1 MNWRSI
7 GAIVRKDFRD
17 AIVSLRIVAMLI
29 MPLSMTGLYG
39 FVFRD
44 AVPSLRLVVHDP
56 SGSLTAQVLSG
67 VPSLDVVT
75 APEAASVEALTSER
89 SAQVGL
95 VFSVD
100 FDRALRAGQN
110 PPLTMIVN
118 RAQLGAEGVAQMVL
132 TAIQLQTPRSIGV
145 DLTRRDINEAPQN
158 TGLLAGSLGFKGAFA
173 ILSMVLLLAT
183 LGVFMV
189 PVSIIE
195 EKETRTLDAL
205 MVGPVSYV
213 DLIAAK
219 AITGLAYALL
229 MDGVVLAVNQPF
241 VEANLAV
248 LIVVLGLG
256 SLVVVMLGLL
266 MGSLFNSMQSLNV
279 WSTFAMVPFLG
290 PVVLGFLP
298 NAPLQNVIPLLPS
311 YHLVQG
317 LRLALQPGADL
328 SGLGHHLVVL
338 AITAAVFS
346 LGVLWLLRRRE
357 V

>member
-7 GAIVRKDFRD
+7 GAIVRKDIRD
-17 AIVSLRIVAMLI
+17 AMLSLRIVAMLI

-44 AVPSLRLVVHDP
+44 AVPSLRLVVYDP
-56 SGSLTAQVLSG
+56 SGSLTARVLGG
-67 VPSLDVVT
+67 VPGLDVVA
-75 APEAASVEALTSER
+75 APDAASVEALTSER

-95 VFSVD
+95 VFSPD
-100 FDRALRAGQN
+100 FDRALRAGEE

-118 RAQLGAEGVAQMVL
+118 RAQLGSDGVAQMAL
-132 TAIQLQTPRSIGV
+132 TAIQLQAPRSIGV
-145 DLTRRDINEAPQN
+145 DLTRRDINAAPQN
-158 TGLLAGSLGFKGAFA
+158 AGLLAGSLGFKGAFA

-205 MVGPVSYV
+205 MVAPVSYV

-219 AITGLAYALL
+219 AIAGLVYALL
-229 MDGVVLAVNQPF
+229 MDGVVLAANQAF
-241 VEANLAV
+241 VAANLAV
-248 LIVVLGLG
+248 LIGVLGLG

-279 WSTFAMVPFLG
+279 WSTFAMIPFLG
-290 PVVLGFLP
+290 PLVLGFLP
-298 NAPLQNVIPLLPS
+298 NAPLQNVSPLLPS

-317 LRLALQPGADL
+317 LRLALEPGADL
-328 SGLGHHLVVL
+328 SGLAQHLVVL